1 MDIGRRLR
9 YVFSMATAWLGGA
22 ECERPHAVKP
32 DIKLGLV
39 LSPSFTLMPFAGFLD
54 SLRRFANEGDRSRQ
68 VHCRWV
74 VLGANLKPIQSSL
87 GVAIAP
93 WRTYGDP
100 AEFDNIVVVGGL
112 TSHFGRH
119 SPDTFDFLRL
129 AASLRVPVAGL
140 GTGSFAMAEAGLL
153 RGRRCAV
160 HVRHREEFAARYP
173 EVRITINDLFV
184 FDGDAITCV
193 GGTAVID
200 LAIELVMRHS
210 NRVQALDG
218 LVDLPVDEHRTAGH
232 QPSIPYEE
240 LLNCGSWRV
249 ERAVRLMQSDLSKH
263 VSILCIAQR
272 LGTSVSQLERDF
284 AKHSELPPAVVW
296 RRIRL
301 LQAKLLL
308 QNSRFSVSG
317 VAHECGFTDSSH
329 LTRWFKRVFGETPSE
344 FRQTWK
350 MGQSVIDMTE

>member
-1 MDIGRRLR
+1 MDIERRLR
-9 YVFSMATAWLGGA
+9 YGFGMATAWPSGA
-22 ECERPHAVKP
+22 ESERPHALKP
-32 DIKLGLV
+32 DIKLGFV
-39 LSPSFTLMPFAGFLD
+39 LSPSFTLLPFAGFLE
-54 SLRRFANEGDRSRQ
+54 SLRRFAGEGGRSRQ
-68 VHCRWV
+68 THCRWA
-74 VLGANLKPIQSSL
+74 VLGADLKPIQSSL

-100 AEFDNIVVVGGL
+100 VEFDNIVIVGGL
-112 TSHFGRH
+112 TSDFGLH

-129 AASLRVPVAGL
+129 AASMRVPVVGL

-173 EVRITINDLFV
+173 EARIIINDLFV
-184 FDGDAITCV
+184 FDADAITCV
-193 GGTAVID
+193 GGAAVLD

-210 NRVQALDG
+210 NRVRALKG
-218 LVDLPVDEHRTAGH
+218 LVDLPVDEHRTIGH

-240 LLNCGSWRV
+240 LLNCGNWRV
-249 ERAVRLMQSDLSKH
+249 ERAVGMMQSDLSKK
-263 VSILCIAQR
+263 VSIQCIAQR

-317 VAHECGFTDSSH
+317 IAHECGFADGSH

-344 FRQTWK
+344 FRRARK